1 MHYNLG
7 GSIVTMNSTEVCIVG
22 AGPAGATLAH
32 FLAKAGIEHVLIDQ
46 AAFPRDKVCGDG
58 ITLDVVNVLKRI
70 SPQLL
75 EQFVAES
82 DIEPSWG
89 FSFHA
94 PGGGQIRHDFKDDGF
109 NYAPFYT
116 ARRLT
121 LDHFLVKTLN
131 PEYTDFRPLTKVT
144 ALHYDPEHIRV
155 GIRSNDGVET
165 EIKARYVIGAEGEKP
180 VVSKL
185 LGLKPYR
192 HKDHLIGALRV
203 YYQNVEGF
211 HPHRHLEFFFD
222 KRLLPGYFWAFPL
235 SNGEANVGL
244 GMVSREASL
253 KKANLK
259 KLLTEVMTTN
269 PAVAPMFA
277 KATPLEK
284 PLGWGLPTITPRRQ
298 IAGKRFAL
306 IGDAAGMIEP
316 FTGKGIGPGM
326 MSARICS
333 EHLIEAVRHKTEH
346 INGYP
351 QHMYRYYRSEAWWG
365 YTFQKT
371 LRYPPALNALAAV
384 HRIPAFSQWAHR
396 KMTREWHQWI

>member
-1 MHYNLG
+1 MEKFAVG
-7 GSIVTMNSTEVCIVG
+7 IIG

-32 FLAKAGIEHVLIDQ
+32 FLAKARIPHVLIDK
-46 AAFPRDKVCGDG
+46 ATFPRDKICGDG

-70 SPQLL
+70 SPALL
-75 EQFVAES
+75 DQFVAEQEV
-82 DIEPSWG
+82 IPSWG

-94 PGGGQIRHDFKDDGF
+94 PNGREIRHDFKSDGF

-121 LDHFLVKTLN
+121 LDDFLVKTLT
-131 PEYTDFRPLTKVT
+131 ESYTAFRPQTTVKH
-144 ALHYDPEHIRV
+144 LHYVDE
-155 GIRSNDGVET
+155 GVQLHLQKHTGE
-165 EIKARYVIGAEGEKP
+165 EEELQVKYVIGAEGEKP
-180 VVSKL
+180 VVSKH

-203 YYQNVEGF
+203 YYRGVEGF
-211 HPHRHLEFFFD
+211 HPHQHLEFFFD
-222 KRLLPGYFWAFPL
+222 KRLIPGYFWAFPL
-235 SNGEANVGL
+235 SHGEANVGL

-259 KLLTEVMTTN
+259 KLLREVIATN
-269 PAVAPMFA
+269 PTIAPMFA
-277 KATPLEK
+277 QAEPIEK
-284 PLGWGLPTITPRRQ
+284 PVGWGLPTMTPARN

-333 EHLIEAVRHKTEH
+333 EHLISALSANETSLQSYAA
-346 INGYP
+346 
-351 QHMYRYYRSEAWWG
+351 HMYRYYKSEAWWG

-371 LRYPPALNALAAV
+371 LRYAPALNTLARVHALGPFN
-384 HRIPAFSQWAHR
+384 RWAHQ
-396 KMTREWHQWI
+396 KMTREWQQWI